1 MGKLLF
7 IIALL
12 ALVKSTILYR
22 VYHRLPLRELKRRAR
37 AKDHQAAVLYKIAAH
52 AKALD
57 ALIFIVG
64 FVAAAYLL
72 VASARYAW
80 WLAVL
85 AITFTLW
92 LIAWTPAPRIGGPFW
107 RLSVWSAPMIFKVLN
122 WLRPGLDFL
131 GRWLPDNRSAHSGA
145 YETEDLIELLT
156 QQANQEGNRIP
167 KEDLKIAAGALQF
180 GSRSVMKTMTPRR
193 AIHFVS
199 EDEVLGPLLLDELHK
214 TGFSRF
220 PVVRG
225 SGKVNMPEV
234 VGTLYFKDIIEVGQ
248 ENKGKVKD
256 HMKKGA
262 YFINESCDLR
272 QALDAILAHQHHQ
285 LIVVNNFEEMVG
297 VITLEDI
304 LEQIIGQP
312 IVDEFDHYDNL
323 RAVAGLEAEKE
334 KEKHDEVAS
343 ETESEPAVA
352 KTTIASDAE

>member
-1 MGKLLF
+1 M
-7 IIALL
+7 
-12 ALVKSTILYR
+12 ILYR
-22 VYHRLPLRELKRRAR
+22 VYHSLPLRELKRRAR
-37 AKDHQAAVLYKIAAH
+37 AKDHQVVVLYKVAAH

-72 VASARYAW
+72 VSSARYAW

-85 AITFTLW
+85 VMAFTLW
-92 LIAWTPAPRIGGPFW
+92 LIVWAPAPRIGGPFW
-107 RLSVWSAPMIFKVLN
+107 RLSVWSAPTIYKILG
-122 WLRPGLDFL
+122 WLRPSLVLL
-131 GRWLPDNRSAHSGA
+131 GRWLPGNSLTHSGA
-145 YETEDLIELLT
+145 YETEDLVELLKR
-156 QQANQEGNRIP
+156 QADQEGNRIP
-167 KEDLKIAAGALQF
+167 EEDLKIAVGALQF
-180 GSRSVMKTMTPRR
+180 GGRSVMKTMTPRR
-193 AIHFVS
+193 IVHFVS

-220 PVVRG
+220 PVVHG
-225 SGKVNMPEV
+225 SAKTNMPQV
-234 VGTLYFKDIIEVGQ
+234 VGTLYLKDIIEIGQ

-262 YFINESCDLR
+262 YFINESCNLR

-312 IVDEFDHYDNL
+312 IVDEFDKYDNL
-323 RAVAGLEAEKE
+323 RAVANLAAEKE
-334 KEKHDEVAS
+334 KEKHDEEAAP
-343 ETESEPAVA
+343 EAAQEPAVA